1 MHSPK
6 FIMQRSLILNCWI
19 SCLHY
24 VVDKVSWKRS
34 RYGFSAHRKCLIFTN
49 SCLLIVANVIYV
61 FAALRLTPI
70 MFFLVYKWFRKF
82 IMYNNIIHY
91 KYSMIYYSIR
101 NAKWQVL
108 LDSIYWLKL
117 STFYWFDHCLSH
129 NRTFSHLNMSHNKF
143 IIVQLSMLCDEEIMN
158 SRISD
163 QQRNCLGPL

>member
-1 MHSPK
+1 MMHSPK

-82 IMYNNIIHY
+82 IIYINIIQY
-91 KYSMIYYSIR
+91 KYILI
-101 NAKWQVL
+101 
-108 LDSIYWLKL
+108 
-117 STFYWFDHCLSH
+117 
-129 NRTFSHLNMSHNKF
+129 LNMPHNKF